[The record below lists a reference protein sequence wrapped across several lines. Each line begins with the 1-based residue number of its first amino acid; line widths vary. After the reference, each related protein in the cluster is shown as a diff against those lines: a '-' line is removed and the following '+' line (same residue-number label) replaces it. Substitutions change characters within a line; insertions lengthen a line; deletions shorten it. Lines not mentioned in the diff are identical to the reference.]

1 MTPLRVYAD
10 TSVFGGVFDSEFEE
24 PSQEFFRQVRNGRF
38 QLVVSDVVQAELLT
52 APENVRQWWDRH
64 LLLVEYAGIVPE
76 GIALQ
81 QACLKAGILTPKW
94 ETDALHVAMAT
105 VRHCRAIVS
114 WNFKHIVHFDKI
126 PLYNGINLING
137 YENISIHTPA
147 EVITYET

>member
-81 QACLKAGILTPKW
+81 QAYLKAGILTPKW